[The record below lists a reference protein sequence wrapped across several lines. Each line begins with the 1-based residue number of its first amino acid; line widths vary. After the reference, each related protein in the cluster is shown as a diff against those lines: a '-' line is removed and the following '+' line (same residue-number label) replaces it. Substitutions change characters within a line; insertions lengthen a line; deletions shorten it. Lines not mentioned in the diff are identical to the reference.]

1 MNLFDVLGPVMI
13 GPSSSHTAGAVR
25 IGYVTRKLLGE
36 RPVQADIL
44 LHGSFAA
51 TGSGHGTDRA
61 VVAGLLG
68 YQPDDLLIPDSFSQA
83 EAAGLQFE
91 IAYGTIRGAH
101 PNTVKLHVIGEA
113 GNQLEVVG
121 ASIGGGRIRICEI
134 DGIRTNFSGEHNT
147 MIVHNMDTP
156 GHVAQVTTVLAQKN
170 VNIASMQLYRN
181 TKGGYAVMIIE
192 CDDAIP
198 ENMINWLQDLD
209 GMIKITSYN
218 TEEAL

>member
-1 MNLFDVLGPVMI
+1 MKFSFDHVELV
-13 GPSSSHTAGAVR
+13 
-25 IGYVTRKLLGE
+25 
-36 RPVQADIL
+36 D
-44 LHGSFAA
+44 
-51 TGSGHGTDRA
+51 
-61 VVAGLLG
+61 
-68 YQPDDLLIPDSFSQA
+68 
-83 EAAGLQFE
+83 
-91 IAYGTIRGAH
+91 AH
-101 PNTVKLHVIGEA
+101 PNTVKLRVIGEA

-134 DGIRTNFSGEHNT
+134 DVIRTNFSGEHNT

>member
-1 MNLFDVLGPVMI
+1 M
-13 GPSSSHTAGAVR
+13 
-25 IGYVTRKLLGE
+25 
-36 RPVQADIL
+36 
-44 LHGSFAA
+44 
-51 TGSGHGTDRA
+51 
-61 VVAGLLG
+61 
-68 YQPDDLLIPDSFSQA
+68 
-83 EAAGLQFE
+83 
-91 IAYGTIRGAH
+91 
-101 PNTVKLHVIGEA
+101 
-113 GNQLEVVG
+113 EVVG